1 MAGCPACGQLNPEI
15 ARYCL
20 ACGVLIEQE
29 ADRPAEERKTITV
42 LFCDLVGFTA
52 ASDHA
57 DPEDVRARIR
67 PYHARLR
74 REVEGFGGTVEKFIG
89 DAVMAVFGAPLAHE
103 DDPERAV
110 RAGLRILEAIAD
122 LNDEDPELSLAV
134 RVGVESGEA
143 LVALDAR
150 PERGEGIVAGDV
162 VNTASRLQGAAPVGG
177 VLVGRGTY
185 AATRQV
191 FDYQPLAP
199 VVLKGKAEPVAVF
212 QALAPL
218 ARFGADLTRSL
229 GTPMVG
235 RQIDLGIVTG
245 AFQKAV
251 QESTVQLVV
260 AAGEPGVGKSRL
272 VAELR
277 SFVDSWPELVRWR
290 LGRCLPYG
298 DGITFWALGEIA
310 KAEAGILETDPPQVA
325 AAKIDAMIP
334 DDAPDA
340 PWLRARLRPLAGLP
354 APEAALAENFAAWRA
369 FVELLAEGRPS
380 VLVFEDL
387 HWADGALLDFVEQL
401 ADYAEGVP
409 LLLVGTARP
418 ELYERAASWAAS
430 VRNVARVNLRALT
443 AAETARLVSN
453 LLGTAELPAEVQ
465 QAIWDR
471 AGGNPLYAEEFVR
484 LLKDQKI
491 LRQAGTGW
499 DIDTHAEIPLPPG
512 VHGLIAARLDTL
524 GSARKRILQDAAVVG
539 QVFWA
544 GALTEM
550 GNQDQAQV
558 QAVLHELARKE
569 LINPARRSSMAGQA
583 EYSFTHALIRDVCY
597 TQIPR
602 ADRAQRHC
610 RAAAW
615 IERMARDRAADHAEI
630 LAAHY
635 TTALELAQAAKDPQ
649 AGELATSAAHYL
661 MLAGDRATG
670 IDVAAGERH
679 YAKALALTGP
689 DHPDRAELLVRYG
702 EALRLRARF
711 REAAAAF
718 EQAIAAFEADGDVRR
733 AAMAT
738 SRYSMLL
745 HRLGDRRYPDAA
757 DRALQTLEPLGPS
770 PELAEALADRAAASF
785 LSGQQAEAAALA
797 ERAVELA
804 AELGLPVPARALGF
818 RGCARFALGQAA
830 GLDDLRRALQVATTQ
845 GLGREAAVLY
855 YNLGA
860 SLVRAQGPRAV
871 WELAQQGTAFAQR
884 HGIAEWVPLLE
895 GTAVEAMADLGLI
908 EQARTL
914 MATALSHVAAEDW
927 MGQVDL
933 RSAEARIQARRGEL
947 SHIGLMDWIQQ
958 TVAKAREL
966 GEPQYL
972 GGLLAIA
979 AIAWTAVGEARTAA
993 PLLTELEQVPNVR
1006 HTLDYLRSL
1015 PDLVRVAIAAGEPE
1029 LGARLADGLEP
1040 VYQLD
1045 QHAAVTASA
1054 LLAEQHGEHAEAA
1067 ALFADAAGRWERFEV
1082 PWEQAQALLGQGRCL
1097 LALGRPTEA
1106 GKPLHAARNIL
1117 ASLGTN
1123 PVLADANRL
1132 LAMVTAPSTEESV
1145 PADDG

>member
-1 MAGCPACGQLNPEI
+1 MAAEALAAKPCATCGQVNPEI
-15 ARYCL
+15 ARFCL
-20 ACGVLIEQE
+20 ACGAVIEQ
-29 ADRPAEERKTITV
+29 AAGRPADERKTVTV

-52 ASDHA
+52 ASDRA

-74 REVEGFGGTVEKFIG
+74 REVERFGGTVEKFIG
-89 DAVMAVFGAPLAHE
+89 DAVMAVFGAPVAHE

-122 LNDEDPELSLAV
+122 LNEEDAELSLAV
-134 RVGVESGEA
+134 RIGVESGEA
-143 LVALDAR
+143 VVALGAR
-150 PERGEGIVAGDV
+150 PEHGEGLVAGDV
-162 VNTASRLQGAAPVGG
+162 VNTASRLQGVAPVGG
-177 VLVGRGTY
+177 VLAGPVTH

-191 FDYQPLAP
+191 FDYRALAP

-212 QALAPL
+212 QALAPR
-218 ARFGADLTRSL
+218 ARFGADVTRSL

-251 QESTVQLVV
+251 QEATIQLVV
-260 AAGEPGVGKSRL
+260 VAGEPGVGKSRL
-272 VAELR
+272 VAELG
-277 SFVDSWPELVRWR
+277 SFADSWPEQIRWR
-290 LGRCLPYG
+290 QGRCPPYG
-298 DGITFWALGEIA
+298 DGITFWALGEIV
-310 KAEAGILETDPPQVA
+310 KAEAGILETDPPEMA
-325 AAKIDAMIP
+325 AAKIDAVIP

-354 APEAALAENFAAWRA
+354 APEAALEENFAAWRA
-369 FVELLAEGRPS
+369 FVELLADDRPT

-387 HWADGALLDFVEQL
+387 HWADEALLEFVEQL

-418 ELYERAASWAAS
+418 ELHERAPGWASS

-443 AAETARLVSN
+443 AAETARLISN
-453 LLGTAELPAEVQ
+453 LLGTAAMPAEVQ
-465 QAIWDR
+465 RAISGR
-471 AGGNPLYAEEFVR
+471 AGGNPLYAEEFVQ

-491 LRQAGTGW
+491 LRRTGAGW
-499 DIDTHAEIPLPPG
+499 SIDADAEIPLPPG
-512 VHGLIAARLDTL
+512 VQGLIAARLDTL
-524 GSARKRILQDAAVVG
+524 GSARKRLLQDAAVVG
-539 QVFWA
+539 EVFWA
-544 GALTEM
+544 GAVTAM
-550 GNQDQAQV
+550 GDQDQA
-558 QAVLHELARKE
+558 QAVLHELTRKE
-569 LINPARRSSMAGQA
+569 LVRPARRSSMAGQA
-583 EYSFTHALIRDVCY
+583 EYSFAHALIRDVCY
-597 TQIPR
+597 AQIPR
-602 ADRAQRHC
+602 AERAQRHR

-615 IERMARDRAADHAEI
+615 IEQMAGERAADHAEI

-649 AGELATSAAHYL
+649 AGELAASAARYL
-661 MLAGDRATG
+661 MLAGDRAMG
-670 IDVAAGERH
+670 IDVEAAERH
-679 YAKALALTGP
+679 YAKALAMTAP
-689 DHPDRAELLVRYG
+689 DHPDRAELLVHYG

-711 REAAAAF
+711 RDAAAAF
-718 EQAIAAFEADGDVRR
+718 EQAIAAFRANGDIRR

-757 DRALQTLEPLGPS
+757 DTALGILEPLGPS

-785 LSGQQAEAAALA
+785 LSDQHAEAAALA

-804 AELGLPVPARALGF
+804 AELGLPLPARALGF

-830 GLDDLRRALQVATTQ
+830 GLDDMRRALEAAAGQ
-845 GLGREAAVLY
+845 GLGREAAVLH
-855 YNLGA
+855 YNLGV
-860 SLVRAQGPRAV
+860 SLCRAEGPRAE
-871 WELAQQGTAFAQR
+871 WEMAQQGAAFARR

-895 GTAVEAMADLGLI
+895 GTEVEALADLGMI

-914 MATALSHVAAEDW
+914 MATALSHVGAEDW

-933 RSAEARIQARRGEL
+933 RSAEARMLARRGEL
-947 SHIGLMDWIQQ
+947 SHTGLMDWIQQ
-958 TVAKAREL
+958 AVAKARDL
-966 GEPQYL
+966 GESQYL
-972 GGLLAIA
+972 GGLLALA
-979 AIAWTAVGEARTAA
+979 AITRTAVGEARAAA
-993 PLLTELEQVPNVR
+993 PLLTELEQVPNVQN
-1006 HTLDYLRSL
+1006 TLDYMRSL

-1029 LGARLADGLEP
+1029 LGERLANSLKP

-1045 QHAAVTASA
+1045 QHAALTARA
-1054 LLAEQHGEHAEAA
+1054 LLAEQHGENFEAA

-1097 LALGRPTEA
+1097 LTLGRSTQA
-1106 GKPLHAARNIL
+1106 RGPLHAARDIF
-1117 ASLGTN
+1117 ASLGAN
-1123 PVLADANRL
+1123 PVLAGVNRL
-1132 LAMVTAPSTEESV
+1132 LAEATALTGS
-1145 PADDG
+1145 

>member
-1 MAGCPACGQLNPEI
+1 VAACPACGQVNPEI

-20 ACGVLIEQE
+20 ACGVLIEQQ
-29 ADRPAEERKTITV
+29 ADRPAEERKRVTV

-52 ASDHA
+52 ASDRA

-67 PYHARLR
+67 PYHTRLR
-74 REVEGFGGTVEKFIG
+74 RDIERFGGTVEKFIG
-89 DAVMAVFGAPLAHE
+89 DAVMAVFGAPVAHE

-110 RAGLRILEAIAD
+110 RAGLHILEAIAD
-122 LNDEDPELSLAV
+122 LNQEDANLGLAV
-134 RVGVESGEA
+134 RVGVESGEVV
-143 LVALDAR
+143 VALGAR
-150 PERGEGIVAGDV
+150 PERGEGLVAGDV

-177 VLVGRGTY
+177 VLVGPGTY
-185 AATRQV
+185 SATRQV
-191 FDYQPLAP
+191 FDYQALEP
-199 VVLKGKAEPVAVF
+199 VVLKGKAEPVPVF
-212 QALAPL
+212 QALAPR
-218 ARFGADLTRSL
+218 ARFGTELTRSFA
-229 GTPMVG
+229 TPMVG

-251 QESTVQLVV
+251 QETTVQLVLV
-260 AAGEPGVGKSRL
+260 AGEPGVGKSRL

-277 SFVDSWPELVRWR
+277 SFVDAWPEPIRWR

-298 DGITFWALGEIA
+298 DGITFWALGEIV
-310 KAEAGILETDPPQVA
+310 KAEAGILETDPPGVA

-334 DDAPDA
+334 EDTPDA

-369 FVELLAEGRPS
+369 FLELLAEGRPS
-380 VLVFEDL
+380 VLVCEDL
-387 HWADGALLDFVEQL
+387 HWADEAMLEFVDQL
-401 ADYAEGVP
+401 ADYAQGVP

-418 ELYERAASWAAS
+418 ELYERAPRWAAS
-430 VRNVARVNLRALT
+430 ARNVARVNLRALT

-453 LLGTAELPAEVQ
+453 LLGMADPPAEVQ
-465 QAIWDR
+465 QALWDH
-471 AGGNPLYAEEFVR
+471 AGGNPLYVEEFIG
-484 LLKDQKI
+484 LLKDQEI
-491 LRQAGTGW
+491 LRRADAGW
-499 DIDTHAEIPLPPG
+499 RFDTNAEIPLPPG
-512 VHGLIAARLDTL
+512 VQGLIAARLDTL
-524 GSARKRILQDAAVVG
+524 GSARKRMLQDAAVVG

-544 GALTEM
+544 GAVAEM
-550 GNQDQAQV
+550 GDQDQDQV
-558 QAVLHELARKE
+558 QAALHELARKE
-569 LINPARRSSMAGQA
+569 LIHPARRSSMAGQA

-597 TQIPR
+597 AQIAR
-602 ADRAQRHC
+602 ADRGQRHR

-615 IERMARDRAADHAEI
+615 IERMAGDRAADHAEI

-635 TTALELAQAAKDPQ
+635 TTALELARAASDPQ
-649 AGELATSAAHYL
+649 AGELAAAAARYL
-661 MLAGDRATG
+661 MLAGDRAMG
-670 IDVAAGERH
+670 IDVEAAERH
-679 YAKALALTGP
+679 YAKALAMTGP

-711 REAAAAF
+711 RESAAAF
-718 EQAIAAFEADGDVRR
+718 EQAIAAFHAQGDVRK

-745 HRLGDRRYPDAA
+745 HRLGDRGYPDAA
-757 DRALQTLEPLGPS
+757 DRALGILEPLGPS
-770 PELAEALADRAAASF
+770 LELAEALADRAAASF
-785 LSGQQAEAAALA
+785 LSGQHAEAAALA

-830 GLDDLRRALQVATTQ
+830 GLEDMRRALEVATAQ

-855 YNLGA
+855 HNLGA
-860 SLVRAQGPRAV
+860 SLVRAQGPRAA

-895 GTAVEAMADLGLI
+895 GTAVEQMADLGLI
-908 EQARTL
+908 EQARPL

-933 RSAEARIQARRGEL
+933 RAAEARIQARRGEL
-947 SHIGLMDWIQQ
+947 SHTGIMDWIQQ

-972 GGLLAIA
+972 GGLLALA
-979 AIAWTAVGEARTAA
+979 AIARTAA
-993 PLLTELEQVPNVR
+993 GEVRAAAPLLAELEHVPDVR

-1015 PDLVRVAIAAGEPE
+1015 PDLVRVAIAADDPD
-1029 LGARLADGLEP
+1029 LAARLADGIEP

-1045 QHAAVTASA
+1045 QHAAVTARA

-1097 LALGRPTEA
+1097 LALRRPTES
-1106 GKPLHAARNIL
+1106 GEPLRAARDIF
-1117 ASLGTN
+1117 ASLGAS
-1123 PVLADANRL
+1123 PILADANRL
-1132 LAMVTAPSTEESV
+1132 LAEATALAGS
-1145 PADDG
+1145 

>member
-1 MAGCPACGQLNPEI
+1 VNPEI
-15 ARYCL
+15 ARFCL
-20 ACGVLIEQE
+20 ACGVPIAPE
-29 ADRPAEERKTITV
+29 AARPAEERKTVTV

-52 ASDHA
+52 ASDRA

-67 PYHARLR
+67 PYHTRLR
-74 REVEGFGGTVEKFIG
+74 REVERFGGTVEKFIG
-89 DAVMAVFGAPLAHE
+89 DAVMAVFGAPVAHE

-122 LNDEDPELSLAV
+122 LNQEDAKLSLAV
-134 RVGVESGEA
+134 RVAVESGEA
-143 LVALDAR
+143 VVTLDAR
-150 PERGEGIVAGDV
+150 PERGEGLVAGDV

-177 VLVGRGTY
+177 VLAGPGTY

-191 FDYQPLAP
+191 FDYQALAP
-199 VVLKGKAEPVAVF
+199 VVLKGKAEPVPVF
-212 QALAPL
+212 QALAPR
-218 ARFGADLTRSL
+218 ARFGTELTRSL
-229 GTPMVG
+229 ATPMVG

-260 AAGEPGVGKSRL
+260 VAGEPGVGKSRL

-277 SFVDSWPELVRWR
+277 SFVDSWPEQIRWR

-310 KAEAGILETDPPQVA
+310 KAEAGILETDPPEVA
-325 AAKIDAMIP
+325 AAKIAAMIP

-340 PWLRARLRPLAGLP
+340 PWLRARLRPLAGLL
-354 APEAALAENFAAWRA
+354 APEAALEENFAAWRA
-369 FVELLAEGRPS
+369 FLELLAEGRPS

-387 HWADGALLDFVEQL
+387 HWADEALLAFVEQL
-401 ADYAEGVP
+401 TEYADGVP

-418 ELYERAASWAAS
+418 ELYERAAGWAAS

-443 AAETARLVSN
+443 AAETARLISN
-453 LLGTAELPAEVQ
+453 LLRTAEPPAEVQ
-465 QAIWDR
+465 QAIWDH

-484 LLKDQKI
+484 LLKDQQI
-491 LRQAGTGW
+491 LRRAGTGW
-499 DIDTHAEIPLPPG
+499 SIDTDAEIPLPPG

-524 GSARKRILQDAAVVG
+524 GSARKRLLQDAAVVG
-539 QVFWA
+539 EVFWV
-544 GALTEM
+544 GAVTAM
-550 GNQDQAQV
+550 GDQDQDQAQV
-558 QAVLHELARKE
+558 QAVLHELVRKE
-569 LINPARRSSMAGQA
+569 LVRPARRSSMAGQA
-583 EYSFTHALIRDVCY
+583 EYSFAHALIRDVCY
-597 TQIPR
+597 AQIPR
-602 ADRAQRHC
+602 AERALLHC
-610 RAAAW
+610 QAAAW
-615 IERMARDRAADHAEI
+615 LERMAGERAADHAEI
-630 LAAHY
+630 VAAHY

-661 MLAGDRATG
+661 MLAGDKATG
-670 IDVAAGERH
+670 IDVEAAERH
-679 YAKALALTGP
+679 YAKALAMTGP
-689 DHPDRAELLVRYG
+689 DGPGRAELLARHG
-702 EALRLRARF
+702 EVLRLQARF
-711 REAAAAF
+711 REAVAAF
-718 EQAIAAFEADGDVRR
+718 EQAIAAFHANGDVRR

-745 HRLGDRRYPDAA
+745 HRLGDRRYQDAA
-757 DRALQTLEPLGPS
+757 DTALRTLEPLGPS

-785 LSGQQAEAAALA
+785 LSGQHAEAAALA

-818 RGCARFALGQAA
+818 HGCARFALGRAA
-830 GLDDLRRALQVATTQ
+830 GLDDIRRALEAATAQ

-860 SLVRAQGPRAV
+860 SLVRAQGPRAA
-871 WELAQQGTAFAQR
+871 WQLAQQGTAFAQR

-947 SHIGLMDWIQQ
+947 SHSGLMDWIQQ

-972 GGLLAIA
+972 GGLLALA

-1015 PDLVRVAIAAGEPE
+1015 PDLVRVAIAAGEPD

-1045 QHAAVTASA
+1045 QHAAMTARALLVQQHGKHSEAEA
-1054 LLAEQHGEHAEAA
+1054 LLAE
-1067 ALFADAAGRWERFEV
+1067 AAGRWERFEV
-1082 PWEQAQALLGQGRCL
+1082 PWEQAQALLEQGRCL
-1097 LALGRPTEA
+1097 LALGRPIEA
-1106 GKPLHAARNIL
+1106 GKPLRAARDIF
-1117 ASLGTN
+1117 ASLGAN
-1123 PVLADANRL
+1123 PVLTEADHL
-1132 LAMVTAPSTEESV
+1132 LAQATALT
-1145 PADDG
+1145 A

>member
-1 MAGCPACGQLNPEI
+1 MAACAACGQVNPEI
-15 ARYCL
+15 ARFCL
-20 ACGVLIEQE
+20 ACGVPIAPE
-29 ADRPAEERKTITV
+29 AARPAEERKTVTV

-52 ASDHA
+52 ASDRA

-74 REVEGFGGTVEKFIG
+74 REVERFGGTVEKFIG
-89 DAVMAVFGAPLAHE
+89 DAVMAVFGAPVAHE

-122 LNDEDPELSLAV
+122 LNQEDAKLSLAV

-143 LVALDAR
+143 VVALDAR
-150 PERGEGIVAGDV
+150 PERGEGLVAGDV

-177 VLVGRGTY
+177 VLAGPGTY
-185 AATRQV
+185 AATRRV
-191 FDYQPLAP
+191 FDYQALAP
-199 VVLKGKAEPVAVF
+199 VVLRGKAEPVAVF
-212 QALAPL
+212 QALAPR
-218 ARFGADLTRSL
+218 ARLGTELTRSL
-229 GTPMVG
+229 ATPMVG

-260 AAGEPGVGKSRL
+260 VAGEPGVGKSRL
-272 VAELR
+272 VAELG
-277 SFVDSWPELVRWR
+277 SFVDSWPQQIRWR

-310 KAEAGILETDPPQVA
+310 KAEAGILETDPPEVA

-334 DDAPDA
+334 EDAPDA

-354 APEAALAENFAAWRA
+354 APEAALEENFAAWRA
-369 FVELLAEGRPS
+369 FLELLAETRPS

-387 HWADGALLDFVEQL
+387 HWADEALLEFVEQL
-401 ADYAEGVP
+401 TDYAEGVP

-418 ELYERAASWAAS
+418 ELYERAAGWASSA
-430 VRNVARVNLRALT
+430 RNAARVNLRALT
-443 AAETARLVSN
+443 AAETARLISN
-453 LLGTAELPAEVQ
+453 LLGTAEPPAEVQ
-465 QAIWDR
+465 QAIWDH
-471 AGGNPLYAEEFVR
+471 AGGNPLYVEEFIR
-484 LLKDQKI
+484 LLKDQEI
-491 LRQAGTGW
+491 LLRAGAGW
-499 DIDTHAEIPLPPG
+499 SIDTNAAIPLPPG

-524 GSARKRILQDAAVVG
+524 GSARKQMLQDAAVVG
-539 QVFWA
+539 EVFWA
-544 GALTEM
+544 DAVMAIGDHD
-550 GNQDQAQV
+550 QDQV
-558 QAVLHELARKE
+558 QAALHELARKE
-569 LINPARRSSMAGQA
+569 LIHPVRRASMAGQA
-583 EYSFTHALIRDVCY
+583 EYSFAHALIRDVCY
-597 TQIPR
+597 AQIPR
-602 ADRAQRHC
+602 AERAQRHR

-615 IERMARDRAADHAEI
+615 IERMAGDRAADHAEI

-649 AGELATSAAHYL
+649 AGELAASAARYL
-661 MLAGDRATG
+661 MLAGDRAMG
-670 IDVAAGERH
+670 IDVEAGERH
-679 YAKALALTGP
+679 YAKALAMTEP

-718 EQAIAAFEADGDVRR
+718 EQAIAAFQADGDVRR

-738 SRYSMLL
+738 GRYSMLL
-745 HRLGDRRYPDAA
+745 HRLGDSGYPDAA
-757 DRALQTLEPLGPS
+757 DRALGILEPLGPS

-785 LSGQQAEAAALA
+785 LSDQHAEAAALA

-818 RGCARFALGQAA
+818 HGCARFALGSAA
-830 GLDDLRRALQVATTQ
+830 GLEDMRRALEAAIAQ

-855 YNLGA
+855 HNLGV
-860 SLVRAQGPRAV
+860 SLGRAEGPRAA
-871 WELAQQGTAFAQR
+871 WELAQRGTAFAQR
-884 HGIAEWVPLLE
+884 HGIAEWEPLLE
-895 GTAVEAMADLGLI
+895 AIAVEALVDLGMI

-933 RSAEARIQARRGEL
+933 RSAEARMLARRGEPDQM
-947 SHIGLMDWIQQ
+947 GLMDWIQQ
-958 TVAKAREL
+958 AVARAREL

-972 GGLLAIA
+972 GGLLALA
-979 AIAWTAVGEARTAA
+979 AIAQTAFGEVRDAT
-993 PLLTELEQVPNVR
+993 PLLAELEHVPNVR

-1015 PDLVRVAIAAGEPE
+1015 PDLVRVAIAAGDAD
-1029 LGARLADGLEP
+1029 LGERLANGLKP

-1045 QHAAVTASA
+1045 QHAAVTARA
-1054 LLAEQHGEHAEAA
+1054 LLAEQHGKHGDAA
-1067 ALFADAAGRWERFEV
+1067 ALFADAADRWERFEV
-1082 PWEQAQALLGQGRCL
+1082 PWEQAQALRGQGRCL
-1097 LALGRPTEA
+1097 LTLGRPAEA
-1106 GKPLHAARNIL
+1106 REPLRAAGDVFS
-1117 ASLGTN
+1117 SLGAS

-1132 LAMVTAPSTEESV
+1132 LAEATALAGPRPGKAGV
-1145 PADDG
+1145 

>member
-1 MAGCPACGQLNPEI
+1 VAACPACGQVNPEI

-20 ACGVLIEQE
+20 ACGVLIEPD
-29 ADRPAEERKTITV
+29 AGRPAEERKTVTV

-89 DAVMAVFGAPLAHE
+89 DAVMAVFGAPVAHE

-143 LVALDAR
+143 LVALGAR
-150 PERGEGIVAGDV
+150 PERGEGMVAGDV

-177 VLVGRGTY
+177 VLVGPGTY

-191 FDYQPLAP
+191 FDYHPLAP
-199 VVLKGKAEPVAVF
+199 VKLKGKAEPVAVF
-212 QALAPL
+212 HALAPL

-229 GTPMVG
+229 ATPMVG
-235 RQIDLGIVTG
+235 RMIDFGIVTG
-245 AFQKAV
+245 AFQKAA

-260 AAGEPGVGKSRL
+260 VAGEPGVGKSRL

-277 SFVDSWPELVRWR
+277 SFVDSLPELVRWR

-310 KAEAGILETDPPQVA
+310 KEEAGILETDPPEVA
-325 AAKIDAMIP
+325 AAKIDAVIP

-354 APEAALAENFAAWRA
+354 APEAALEENFAAWRA
-369 FVELLAEGRPS
+369 FVDLLAEGRPS

-401 ADYAEGVP
+401 ADYVDGVP
-409 LLLVGTARP
+409 LLLVGTTRP
-418 ELYERAASWAAS
+418 ELYERAAGWAAS

-443 AAETARLVSN
+443 AAETTQLVSN

-465 QAIWDR
+465 QVIWDR

-484 LLKDQKI
+484 LLKDQEI
-491 LRQAGTGW
+491 LRRAGTGW
-499 DIDTHAEIPLPPG
+499 GIDTHAEIPLPPG
-512 VHGLIAARLDTL
+512 VHGLIAARLDSL
-524 GSARKRILQDAAVVG
+524 GSARKRLLQDAAVVG
-539 QVFWA
+539 EVFWA
-544 GALTEM
+544 GAVTEM
-550 GNQDQAQV
+550 GDQDQAQV
-558 QAVLHELARKE
+558 QAMLHELARKE
-569 LINPARRSSMAGQA
+569 LVRPVRRSSMAGQA
-583 EYSFTHALIRDVCY
+583 EYSFAHALIRDVCY
-597 TQIPR
+597 AQIPR
-602 ADRAQRHC
+602 AERAQRHC

-615 IERMARDRAADHAEI
+615 IERMAGGRAADLAEI
-630 LAAHY
+630 IAAHY
-635 TTALELAQAAKDPQ
+635 TTALELAEAAKDPQ
-649 AGELATSAAHYL
+649 AGELAASAAHYL

-670 IDVAAGERH
+670 IDVEAAERH

-689 DHPDRAELLVRYG
+689 DDPGRAELLARHG
-702 EALRLRARF
+702 EVLRLQARF
-711 REAAAAF
+711 GEAAAAF
-718 EQAIAAFEADGDVRR
+718 EQAIAAFHANGDVRR

-745 HRLGDRRYPDAA
+745 HRLGDSRYPDAA
-757 DRALQTLEPLGPS
+757 DTALRTLEPLGPS

-785 LSGQQAEAAALA
+785 LSDQHAEAAALA

-804 AELGLPVPARALGF
+804 AKLGLPVPARALGF

-830 GLDDLRRALQVATTQ
+830 GLDDMRRALDAATAQ

-860 SLVRAQGPRAV
+860 SLVRAQGPRAA
-871 WELAQQGTAFAQR
+871 WELAQQGTTFAQR

-895 GTAVEAMADLGLI
+895 GTVVEAMADLGLI

-914 MATALSHVAAEDW
+914 MATAIGRVAAEDW

-933 RSAEARIQARRGEL
+933 RSTEARLQARRGEL
-947 SHIGLMDWIQQ
+947 SHSGLMDWIQQ
-958 TVAKAREL
+958 TVVKAREL
-966 GEPQYL
+966 GESQYL
-972 GGLLAIA
+972 GGLLALA
-979 AIAWTAVGEARTAA
+979 AIARAAAGEARAAA

-1015 PDLVRVAIAAGEPE
+1015 PDLVRVATAAGEPD

-1045 QHAAVTASA
+1045 QNAAVTARA
-1054 LLAEQHGEHAEAA
+1054 LLAGQRGEHAEAA

-1082 PWEQAQALLGQGRCL
+1082 PWEHAQALLGQGRCL
-1097 LALGRPTEA
+1097 LALGRPAESED
-1106 GKPLHAARNIL
+1106 PLCAARDIF
-1117 ASLGTN
+1117 ASLGAS

-1132 LAMVTAPSTEESV
+1132 LAEASALAGS
-1145 PADDG
+1145 

>member
-1 MAGCPACGQLNPEI
+1 VAACPACGQVNPEI

-20 ACGVLIEQE
+20 ACGVLIEQQ
-29 ADRPAEERKTITV
+29 AGRPADERKRVTV

-52 ASDHA
+52 ASDRA

-74 REVEGFGGTVEKFIG
+74 RDIERFGGTVEKFIG
-89 DAVMAVFGAPLAHE
+89 DAVMAVFGAPVAHE

-110 RAGLRILEAIAD
+110 RAGLDILEAIAD
-122 LNDEDPELSLAV
+122 LNQEDAKLSLAV
-134 RVGVESGEA
+134 RVGVESGEVV
-143 LVALDAR
+143 VALGAR
-150 PERGEGIVAGDV
+150 PELGEGLVTGDV

-177 VLVGRGTY
+177 VLVGPGTY
-185 AATRQV
+185 SATRQV
-191 FDYQPLAP
+191 FDYQALEP

-218 ARFGADLTRSL
+218 ARFGTELTRSFA
-229 GTPMVG
+229 TPMVG

-251 QESTVQLVV
+251 QETTVQFVLV
-260 AAGEPGVGKSRL
+260 AGEPGVGKSRL
-272 VAELR
+272 VAELG
-277 SFVDSWPELVRWR
+277 SFVDAWPDHIRWR

-298 DGITFWALGEIA
+298 DGITFWALGEIV
-310 KAEAGILETDPPQVA
+310 KAEAGILETDPPEVA
-325 AAKIDAMIP
+325 AAKIDAVIP
-334 DDAPDA
+334 EDAPDA
-340 PWLRARLRPLAGLP
+340 PWLRARLRPLVGLP

-369 FVELLAEGRPS
+369 FLELLAEARPS
-380 VLVFEDL
+380 VLVCEDL
-387 HWADGALLDFVEQL
+387 HWADEAMLEFVEQL

-418 ELYERAASWAAS
+418 ELYERAPGWAAS
-430 VRNVARVNLRALT
+430 ARNVARVNLRALT
-443 AAETARLVSN
+443 AAETTRLVSN
-453 LLGTAELPAEVQ
+453 LLDMADPPAEVQ
-465 QAIWDR
+465 QAIWDH
-471 AGGNPLYAEEFVR
+471 AGGNPLYAEEFIG
-484 LLKDQKI
+484 LLKDQEI
-491 LRQAGTGW
+491 LRRADAGW
-499 DIDTHAEIPLPPG
+499 SFDTSAEIPLPPG

-524 GSARKRILQDAAVVG
+524 GSARKRMLQDAAVVG

-544 GALTEM
+544 GAVTEM
-550 GNQDQAQV
+550 GDQDKDQV
-558 QAVLHELARKE
+558 QAALHELARKE
-569 LINPARRSSMAGQA
+569 LIHPARRSSMAGQA

-597 TQIPR
+597 AQIAR
-602 ADRAQRHC
+602 ADRAQRHR

-615 IERMARDRAADHAEI
+615 IERMAGDRAADHAEI

-635 TTALELAQAAKDPQ
+635 TTALELAQAANDPQ
-649 AGELATSAAHYL
+649 AGELTASAAHYL
-661 MLAGDRATG
+661 LLAGDRAMG
-670 IDVAAGERH
+670 IDVEAAERH
-679 YAKALALTGP
+679 YAKALAMTGP
-689 DHPDRAELLVRYG
+689 DHPNRAELLIRYG

-711 REAAAAF
+711 RESAAAF
-718 EQAIAAFEADGDVRR
+718 EQAIAAFQATGDVRR

-745 HRLGDRRYPDAA
+745 HRLGDRGYPDAA
-757 DRALQTLEPLGPS
+757 DRALGILEPLGPS

-785 LSGQQAEAAALA
+785 LSGQHAEAAALA

-818 RGCARFALGQAA
+818 RGCARFALGRAE
-830 GLDDLRRALQVATTQ
+830 GLADMRRALEVATAQ

-860 SLVRAQGPRAV
+860 SLVRAQGPRAA

-895 GTAVEAMADLGLI
+895 GAAVEQMADLGLI

-914 MATALSHVAAEDW
+914 MATALSHVDAEDW

-947 SHIGLMDWIQQ
+947 SRSGLMDWIQQ

-972 GGLLAIA
+972 GGLLALA
-979 AIAWTAVGEARTAA
+979 AIARTAA
-993 PLLTELEQVPNVR
+993 GEVRAAAPLLAELEHVPNVR
-1006 HTLDYLRSL
+1006 HTVDYLRSL
-1015 PDLVRVAIAAGEPE
+1015 PDLVRAAIAAGEPD
-1029 LGARLADGLEP
+1029 LAARLADGLEP

-1045 QHAAVTASA
+1045 QHAAATARA

-1097 LALGRPTEA
+1097 LALRRPSESRE
-1106 GKPLHAARNIL
+1106 PLSAARDIF
-1117 ASLGTN
+1117 ASLDAS
-1123 PVLADANRL
+1123 PILADANRL
-1132 LAMVTAPSTEESV
+1132 LAEATALAGS
-1145 PADDG
+1145 